1 MKLSLIICAHN
12 EAKLLPDCLRYAVRT
27 GYPWHEIIVV
37 DNASTDETCRAA
49 LSGGAIYVRE
59 PRKGLPYARQ
69 RGFEAATGDIL
80 CYVDA
85 DTRMPER
92 WPWRVAYRFRTGIDV
107 LCVSGPQLYH
117 DIPSW
122 QNWIVKHVW
131 WGCLARVLY
140 RTTGAMVNGAGFAI
154 RSGAVDFMGGFD
166 TSVEFY
172 GEDTSIARRAAKF
185 GKVLFDFSLTI
196 DTSARRMQQGGWMR
210 TAAVYAANFMRP
222 AITKRHV
229 DYR

>member
-107 LCVSGPQLYH
+107 LCVSGPQLYD
-117 DIPSW
+117 DIPELAELDRQACVVGLLGARSVPDYGRDG
-122 QNWIVKHVW
+122 Q
-131 WGCLARVLY
+131 WGRV
-140 RTTGAMVNGAGFAI
+140 
-154 RSGAVDFMGGFD
+154 
-166 TSVEFY
+166 
-172 GEDTSIARRAAKF
+172 
-185 GKVLFDFSLTI
+185 
-196 DTSARRMQQGGWMR
+196 
-210 TAAVYAANFMRP
+210 
-222 AITKRHV
+222 RH
-229 DYR
+229 